1 MTRMGEKGPLTV
13 EISPVWLPDWYR
25 PFEPVD
31 RIEQQQTLLTKS
43 SPIKRLSFAHL
54 LFKVSHFISL
64 FFQANPMN
72 RSERPKTI
80 SLSQEIELL
89 DEKIAAL
96 VGERTQ
102 LLAKAAGS
110 RKRKRVSIIDAGQE
124 KRLWSI
130 WSKAFEKHDLDKAN
144 LRKLFLIINSLAYAQ
159 AEQKSGKARG
169 AFCMYPRKQPLQI
182 DIQGPRDTLQTRVAI
197 TLATHCST
205 PFILN
210 HFQCSDVNIELIKGL
225 NQAGASLS
233 WDRSSFKSQPGKEFS
248 MDGKV
253 IFCGSCT
260 FNFYLLLCLGLVKP
274 GQIKFTGNSSTKL
287 FDLRP
292 IQKFLPQ
299 LGARMTII
307 DPHAN
312 GLPVRLETAGHLPER
327 VEIPW
332 DIETSFILA
341 LAVTAPLFPKG
352 LTLTLKNEAF
362 AKSVVDPI
370 KQILDQF
377 NISIRQEGNCI
388 AIPPRR
394 PECRK
399 GQVAIPIDRSL
410 GSYLLALPFFREGKA
425 HLSGQW
431 VEGDDPALSIA
442 SLFTEFGISLNMTD
456 KGIESSCEGRP
467 DGVYVDIS
475 EREMFFPLVTAM
487 CLGVTKNA
495 TITCGSLTNQL
506 AHAEDFLN
514 FLGVDHTIKKDRI
527 DIRPTGSRSTP
538 PADAWES
545 PSPLWTVAYV
555 MASFVIPGICLANPG
570 ELTAL
575 WPDFWTTFNN
585 LPRPQDAMR
594 STRPG
599 PKKVSNEHKPKRIK
613 ITNV

>member
-1 MTRMGEKGPLTV
+1 
-13 EISPVWLPDWYR
+13 
-25 PFEPVD
+25 
-31 RIEQQQTLLTKS
+31 
-43 SPIKRLSFAHL
+43 
-54 LFKVSHFISL
+54 
-64 FFQANPMN
+64 MN
-72 RSERPKTI
+72 RSERPKNI

-124 KRLWSI
+124 KRLWTI
-130 WSKAFEKHDLDKAN
+130 WSKAFEENGLDKAN
-144 LRKLFLIINSLAYAQ
+144 LRKLFLIINSLAYAR
-159 AEQKSGKARG
+159 AEQKDGKGRG
-169 AFCMYPRKQPLQI
+169 AFCMYPRRQPLQI
-182 DIQGPRDTLQTRVAI
+182 DIQGPRDTFQTRVAI
-197 TLATHCST
+197 TLATHCSSAFT
-205 PFILN
+205 LN
-210 HFQCSDVNIELIKGL
+210 HFQSSDVNIELIKGL

-233 WDRSSFKSQPGKEFS
+233 WDRSSFKSQPSKEFS

-253 IFCGSCT
+253 VFCGSCT

-274 GQIKFTGNSSTKL
+274 GQIKYTGDSSTKL
-287 FDLRP
+287 LDLRSF
-292 IQKFLPQ
+292 QKFLPQ
-299 LGARMTII
+299 LGARLTII

-312 GLPVRLETAGHLPER
+312 GLPVRLETAGHLPED

-332 DIETSFILA
+332 DIDTTFILA

-352 LTLTLKNEAF
+352 LTLILKNEPL
-362 AKSVVDPI
+362 AKYVTDSI
-370 KQILDQF
+370 RQILDQF
-377 NISIRQEGNCI
+377 DITVHQEENRI
-388 AIPPRR
+388 AIPPRQ
-394 PECRK
+394 PECK
-399 GQVAIPIDRSL
+399 KSQVLIPIDRSL

-425 HLSGQW
+425 YLRGQW
-431 VEGDDPALSIA
+431 VEGADPSLSIT
-442 SLFTEFGISLNMTD
+442 SLFTEFGITLTQTD

-475 EREMFFPLVTAM
+475 ERELLFPLVTAM

-495 TITCGSLTNQL
+495 TIKCGSLTSQL
-506 AHAEDFLN
+506 NYAEDFLN
-514 FLGVDHTIKKDRI
+514 FLGIDYTIRDDRI
-527 DIRPTGSRSTP
+527 DIRPTKSRSTP

-570 ELTAL
+570 ELTAI

-599 PKKVSNEHKPKRIK
+599 PKKVPNEHKPKRIK
-613 ITNV
+613 ITNQ